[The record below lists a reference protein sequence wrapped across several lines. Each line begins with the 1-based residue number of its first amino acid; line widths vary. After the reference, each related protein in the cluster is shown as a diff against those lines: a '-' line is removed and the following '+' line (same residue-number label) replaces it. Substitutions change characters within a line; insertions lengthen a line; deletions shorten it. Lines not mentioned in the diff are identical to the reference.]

1 MQIMAMERW
10 RHTSPLYTGHEVLSF
25 KIFCH
30 SLAYII
36 CSQFM
41 LNLEDVK
48 GAVLGN
54 ITLELNMFIP
64 LGQNL
69 ARDDSNIE
77 HILLFVFGSVF
88 QG

>member
-1 MQIMAMERW
+1 
-10 RHTSPLYTGHEVLSF
+10 
-25 KIFCH
+25 
-30 SLAYII
+30 
-36 CSQFM
+36 M

-77 HILLFVFGSVF
+77 HILCLLLVQCFKDKV
-88 QG
+88 

>member
-1 MQIMAMERW
+1 
-10 RHTSPLYTGHEVLSF
+10 
-25 KIFCH
+25 
-30 SLAYII
+30 
-36 CSQFM
+36 
-41 LNLEDVK
+41 
-48 GAVLGN
+48 
-54 ITLELNMFIP
+54 MFIP

>member
-1 MQIMAMERW
+1 
-10 RHTSPLYTGHEVLSF
+10 
-25 KIFCH
+25 
-30 SLAYII
+30 
-36 CSQFM
+36 M

-77 HILLFVFGSVF
+77 HILLFVFGSVS